1 MTKLNTTESIGIG
14 SVILGIAY
22 VIGAIAR
29 YLWSNPE
36 VILNI
41 IVWTLAAY
49 VIGRVLGDWVGNT
62 KEEKR

>member
-1 MTKLNTTESIGIG
+1 MTKLNTTECIGFG
-14 SVILGIAY
+14 SAILGVAY

-41 IVWTLAAY
+41 IVWLLAAY
-49 VIGRVLGDWVGNT
+49 VIGRVLGDWMENT
-62 KEEKR
+62 KEGEK